1 MHVTIQEI
9 PVVILAGGLGLRID
23 SGGDTRPKALLEAD
37 GISLIERVIHLY
49 EKNGFSNFI
58 ICVGHEADQIITH
71 RYSHINPDSR
81 LIFVDSGAET
91 NTSGRLLSIK
101 DYVKQGI
108 FMCTYA
114 DGLANV
120 DFSLMLRNHLDSQN
134 LATVVVAK
142 ERSQYGVIEL
152 LGPSNKV
159 TDFKEKPITNNWINI
174 GFFIFSKEVFT
185 LLNPDQQLEPN
196 LLPKLIENGTL
207 AAHKY
212 EGSYYTVD
220 TRKDLANL
228 ETDIQKGVIDWI

>member
-1 MHVTIQEI
+1 MRESIQEI
-9 PVVILAGGLGLRID
+9 PVVILAGGLGLRIA

-37 GISLIERVIHLY
+37 GISLIERVISLY
-49 EKNGFSNFI
+49 ERNGFSNFI
-58 ICVGHEADQIITH
+58 ICVGHESDQIINH
-71 RYSHINPDSR
+71 HFSHLNPKSK

-120 DFSLMLRNHLDSQN
+120 DLPRMLRNHLDSNN
-134 LATVVVAK
+134 LATVAVGK

-152 LGPSNKV
+152 LDSTNQV
-159 TDFKEKPITNNWINI
+159 SDFKEKPITNNWINI
-174 GFFIFSKEVFT
+174 GFFIFSEEVFA
-185 LLNPDQQLEPN
+185 LLDPDQQLEPD
-196 LLPKLIENGTL
+196 LLPKLIQHGRL
-207 AAHKY
+207 AAHRH

-228 ETDIQKGVIDWI
+228 ETDIQKGIIDWI

>member
-1 MHVTIQEI
+1 MQVTIQEI
-9 PVVILAGGLGLRID
+9 PVVILAGGLGLRIA
-23 SGGDTRPKALLEAD
+23 SGGDIRPKALLEAD
-37 GISLIERVIHLY
+37 GVSLIERVIRIY
-49 EKNGFSNFI
+49 EKYGFLNFI
-58 ICVGHEADQIITH
+58 ICVGHEADQIINH
-71 RYSHINPDSR
+71 RFSQINPNSR

-101 DYVKQGI
+101 DYIKQDF

-120 DFSLMLRNHLDSQN
+120 DLPTMLRNHLDSN
-134 LATVVVAK
+134 SIATVAVGK

-152 LGPSNKV
+152 LDSSNQV

-185 LLNPDQQLEPN
+185 LLNPEQQLEPN
-196 LLPKLIENGTL
+196 LLPKLVENGML
-207 AAHKY
+207 AAHRH

-220 TRKDLANL
+220 TRKDLVNL
-228 ETDIQKGVIDWI
+228 ETDIQKGAIDWI

>member
-1 MHVTIQEI
+1 MQVSIQEI
-9 PVVILAGGLGLRID
+9 PVVILAGGLGLRVAS
-23 SGGDTRPKALLEAD
+23 SGDIRPKALLEAD

-58 ICVGHEADQIITH
+58 ICVGHEADQIINH
-71 RYSHINPDSR
+71 RFSHLNPNSR

-101 DYVKQGI
+101 NYVKQDI

-120 DFSLMLRNHLDSQN
+120 DLPMMLRNHLDSKY
-134 LATVVVAK
+134 LATVAVGK
-142 ERSQYGVIEL
+142 ERSQFGVIEL
-152 LGPSNKV
+152 LGSSNQV
-159 TDFKEKPITNNWINI
+159 SDFKEKPITNNWINI

-196 LLPKLIENGTL
+196 LLPKLIENGML
-207 AAHKY
+207 AAHRH
-212 EGSYYTVD
+212 EGSYYTID